1 LFAKREETEENLNQ
15 VKGQLKTEKFKS
27 SAVDAGSALMDGIS
41 SALGTSKVKRQ
52 QQEIENLKDEKQ
64 ELQQEIT
71 GLNRIIKQEQQE
83 KQQLTGELNK
93 IHYCLPD
100 TPKLIKWGEY
110 CRKIGFMDNQAKDL
124 INIKSVRFS
133 GELYS
138 TEHGQKYT
146 VHYAEVRF
154 DLEREKSNGFCL
166 RINGIDLTQWFR
178 QKYDEFREA
187 LGLKP
192 KQTRKMGENKGFRM

>member
-1 LFAKREETEENLNQ
+1 
-15 VKGQLKTEKFKS
+15 LKTEKFKS

-64 ELQQEIT
+64 ELQREIA
-71 GLNRIIKQEQQE
+71 GLNRAIKQEQQE

-93 IHYCLPD
+93 IHYWLPD

-110 CRKIGFMDNQAKDL
+110 CRKMGFTDNQAKDL
-124 INIKSVRFS
+124 INMKPVRFS

-138 TEHGQKYT
+138 TEHSQKYT
-146 VHYAEVRF
+146 VYDAEVRF
-154 DLEREKSNGFCL
+154 DLGREKSNGFCL